1 MLTKPFAGKDNKAEE
16 MAEAKAVRAGKVSP
30 KAYVKR
36 EKSEGDT
43 KSSSS
48 LMATGKALASGRMS
62 ASQYASTAKMADGGY
77 VCKDLP
83 MMAGNA
89 PSTRGGQRSPQD
101 YKK

>member
-1 MLTKPFAGKDNKAEE
+1 MKAKPFAGKDNKAEE

-30 KAYVKR
+30 KAYVR
-36 EKSEGDT
+36 GEKSEGDS
-43 KSSSS
+43 KSPAS

-77 VCKDLP
+77 VCKDHP

-89 PSTRGGQRSPQD
+89 LSTRGGQRSQQD